1 MKKLFY
7 FLVSIVLLVGLQL
20 SCTQEELP
28 GGVYGTVV
36 DKESGEPIRSV
47 GVELSPLGQKTV
59 TGSDGQYEF
68 VDVEAGTYNLFVT
81 KTDYKEESI
90 SFEVKPGQK
99 TKVDIQIVKLP
110 PALKVLDDD
119 RNEIKSLDFGA
130 DEGVVMLSFNIL
142 NDGAESISWKIT
154 KTSDWVKSI
163 SESSGV
169 LQAGAIQPILVTID
183 RSLLSDVESTT
194 ILHVTS
200 DYGSKQIEVRAQL
213 PMLPP
218 VTRLRG
224 DGCVV
229 KTWVMAQVSSSGFT
243 PNLPKVSSRRDP
255 LTGGTTVVQWQ
266 WRCCATL
273 CGQIVEEGRPAFS
286 ECGFVYAESEM
297 PTIETSLEKLPCTV
311 NTDRTFQATTEYKL
325 VDGRRYYVRAYA
337 KNELGVYYSENEV
350 IIMPEH

>member
-1 MKKLFY
+1 MNKMKQLFKY
-7 FLVSIVLLVGLQL
+7 LLL
-20 SCTQEELP
+20 SFVILLWQGCEKDELP
-28 GGVYGTVV
+28 GSIYGTVV
-36 DKESGEPIRSV
+36 DKATGEPIKSA
-47 GVELSPLGQKTV
+47 GVELSPGGLKTV
-59 TGSDGQYEF
+59 TGSDGQFEF
-68 VDVEAGTYNLFVT
+68 VYVEAGTYNLFVT

-99 TKVDIQIVKLP
+99 TMVDIQIEKLP
-110 PALKVLDDD
+110 TYLKVVDNNREEL
-119 RNEIKSLDFGA
+119 NILDFGA

-142 NDGAESISWKIT
+142 NDGAESIFWKIT

-200 DYGSKQIEVRAQL
+200 DYGSRQIEVRAYL

-224 DGCVV
+224 DGCGV
-229 KTWVMAQVSSSGFT
+229 KTWVMVQVSSSGFT
-243 PNLPKVSSRRDP
+243 PNLSRVSSTRDP
-255 LTGGTTVVQWQ
+255 LIGGTGTVQ

-311 NTDRTFQATTEYKL
+311 NTDRTFQATTGLNL

>member
-1 MKKLFY
+1 MRKLFY
-7 FLVSIVLLVGLQL
+7 LLVSIVLLLGLQL

-28 GGVYGTVV
+28 GGIYGTVV
-36 DKESGEPIRSV
+36 DKATGEPVRSV

-68 VDVEAGTYNLFVT
+68 VDVEAGTYSLLVT

-99 TKVDIQIVKLP
+99 TKVDIQIEKLP
-110 PALKVLDDD
+110 TYLKVVDNNREEL
-119 RNEIKSLDFGA
+119 NILDFGA

-183 RSLLSDVESTT
+183 RSLLSEVESTT

-224 DGCVV
+224 DGCGV

-243 PNLPKVSSRRDP
+243 PNLSRVSSTRDP
-255 LTGGTTVVQWQ
+255 LTSGTIVVQ

-311 NTDRTFQATTEYKL
+311 NTDRTFQATTGLNL

>member
-1 MKKLFY
+1 MRKLFY
-7 FLVSIVLLVGLQL
+7 FLVSIVLLLGLQL

-59 TGSDGQYEF
+59 TGSDGQFEF

-99 TKVDIQIVKLP
+99 TKVDIQIEKLP
-110 PALKVLDDD
+110 TYLKVVDNNREEL
-119 RNEIKSLDFGA
+119 NILDFGA

-169 LQAGAIQPILVTID
+169 LHAGAIQPILVTIV

-224 DGCVV
+224 DGCGV

-243 PNLPKVSSRRDP
+243 PNLSRVSSTRDP
-255 LTGGTTVVQWQ
+255 LTGGTIVVQ